1 MKELTEPFR
10 EALAIIE
17 TIEEA
22 GHQAFFVGGCVRDF
36 LLKRPIGD
44 VDITTS
50 AKPFE
55 VQAIFDEVIPVG
67 IQHGT
72 VIVRH
77 RGISYEVTTFRV
89 EGEYSD
95 QRHPDS
101 VQFIDKIDEDLARR
115 DFTINALAM
124 NKHGYIIDLFHGRE
138 DIEKA
143 LIRAV
148 GNGHDR
154 FQEDPLRILRAIRFS
169 SQLGFQIEE
178 NTLKAIMATRQSI
191 TGLAVERITVEL
203 QKLFAGKDVKTAL
216 SYMVE
221 LRIDQE
227 LPVLKDYHLI
237 AKLVPIIQPLH
248 TLAEVLCLI
257 HQMEPELD
265 IRIIGKEWK
274 CSNKI
279 LREAFQLNQAVDY
292 YKANGLD
299 NWLVYQLLPDYYNA
313 FYRITEIMFPTKID
327 KDELYRLKKQLNL
340 TSKKDLNINGNDI
353 IKLFPAV
360 PKGPWIQDKLVK
372 LERLVVLGELQNNNM
387 ILKDWLKWNPPEQK

>member
-1 MKELTEPFR
+1 MKELTETFR
-10 EALAIIE
+10 EALSIIE
-17 TIEEA
+17 KIEEA

-36 LLKRPIGD
+36 LLRRSIGD

-55 VQAIFDEVIPVG
+55 IQAIFDEVIPVG

-77 RGISYEVTTFRV
+77 HHISYEVTTFRV

-124 NKHGYIIDLFHGRE
+124 DKHGHIVDLFHGRE

-148 GNGHDR
+148 GNGYDR

-178 NTLKAIMATRQSI
+178 NTLKAIIATKTSI
-191 TGLAVERITVEL
+191 MGLAVERITVEL

-221 LRIDQE
+221 LMIDQE
-227 LPVLKDYHLI
+227 LPVLKDYHII
-237 AKLVPIIQPLH
+237 AKLAPVIQPLH

-257 HQMEPELD
+257 HQIEPRVD
-265 IRIIGKEWK
+265 IRSIGKEWK

-279 LREAFQLNQAVDY
+279 LREASQLNQAVDY
-292 YKANGLD
+292 FKANGLD
-299 NWLVYQLLPDYYNA
+299 NWLVYQLLPEYHDG
-313 FYRITEIMFPTKID
+313 FYRITEIMFPAKID
-327 KDELYRLKKQLNL
+327 KNELYRLKKQLNL
-340 TSKKDLNINGNDI
+340 STKKDLNINGNDI
-353 IKLFPAV
+353 IKLFPTV
-360 PKGPWIQDKLVK
+360 PKGPWIQDTLEK
-372 LERLVVLGELQNNNM
+372 LERLVVQEELQNNKT
-387 ILKDWLKWNPPEQK
+387 ILKDWLKWNPPELK

>member
-17 TIEEA
+17 KIEEA

-77 RGISYEVTTFRV
+77 RGVSYEVTTFRV

-124 NKHGYIIDLFHGRE
+124 DKHGHIIDLFQGRE

-178 NTLKAIMATRQSI
+178 NTLKAIMATKQSI
-191 TGLAVERITVEL
+191 TELAVERITVEL
-203 QKLFAGKDVKTAL
+203 QKLFAGENVKNAL

-237 AKLVPIIQPLH
+237 AKLVPIMQPLH
-248 TLAEVLCLI
+248 TLAEVLCII
-257 HQMEPELD
+257 HQMEPEVD
-265 IRIIGKEWK
+265 IRTIGKKWK

-279 LREAFQLNQAVDY
+279 LREAFQLNQAVEY

-299 NWLVYQLLPDYYNA
+299 NWLVYQLPPDYYNA

-353 IKLFPAV
+353 IKLFPTV
-360 PKGPWIQDKLVK
+360 PKGPWIQDKLEK
-372 LERLVVLGELQNNNM
+372 LERLVVLGELQNNKT

>member
-17 TIEEA
+17 KIEEA

-72 VIVRH
+72 VIIRH
-77 RGISYEVTTFRV
+77 RGISYEVTTFRL

-124 NKHGYIIDLFHGRE
+124 DKHGHIIDLFQGRE

-178 NTLKAIMATRQSI
+178 NTLKAIMAT
-191 TGLAVERITVEL
+191 
-203 QKLFAGKDVKTAL
+203 
-216 SYMVE
+216 
-221 LRIDQE
+221 
-227 LPVLKDYHLI
+227 
-237 AKLVPIIQPLH
+237 
-248 TLAEVLCLI
+248 
-257 HQMEPELD
+257 
-265 IRIIGKEWK
+265 
-274 CSNKI
+274 
-279 LREAFQLNQAVDY
+279 
-292 YKANGLD
+292 
-299 NWLVYQLLPDYYNA
+299 
-313 FYRITEIMFPTKID
+313 
-327 KDELYRLKKQLNL
+327 
-340 TSKKDLNINGNDI
+340 GNN
-353 IKLFPAV
+353 
-360 PKGPWIQDKLVK
+360 
-372 LERLVVLGELQNNNM
+372 R
-387 ILKDWLKWNPPEQK
+387 